1 MPSGARLKSKV
12 YEGTMTRGR
21 QRLAQQVIDELRRQ
35 IETGRLKEGDQL
47 PTEPQLEASFGVSRT
62 VVREAI
68 ADLRAAG
75 FVRPIQG
82 KGVFVGDPNANHRFT
97 LTPVEVRSIPETLEL
112 LEFRLATESEAAA
125 IAAYRRTAEQEAAI
139 AAANRRMSQL
149 IEEGKPTVDADFE
162 FHMAI
167 AAATNNRFYLD
178 VMRQFGPRAIPR
190 SQFPTLPEASDKAY
204 LLSVHGEHGEILA
217 AIAEQDPERAR
228 RAMRNHIIGSQRRYR
243 RLAEQ

>member
-1 MPSGARLKSKV
+1 MAG
-12 YEGTMTRGR
+12 GR

-35 IETGRLKEGDQL
+35 IEAGRLKEGDQL

-75 FVRPIQG
+75 YVRPIQG
-82 KGVFVGDPNANHRFT
+82 KGVFVSDPKASQRFA
-97 LTPVEVRSIPETLEL
+97 LSPVEIRSIPETLEL
-112 LEFRLATESEAAA
+112 LEFRLACESEAAA

-139 AAANRRMSQL
+139 GAANRKMAQL
-149 IEEGKPTVDADFE
+149 IVEGKPTVEADFE

-190 SQFPTLPEASDKAY
+190 SQFTTLPEAADRDY
-204 LLSVHGEHGEILA
+204 LLGVQAEHVEILA
-217 AIAEQDPERAR
+217 AIADQDPERAR
-228 RAMRNHIIGSQRRYR
+228 QAMRKHIIASQRRYR

>member
-1 MPSGARLKSKV
+1 
-12 YEGTMTRGR
+12 MTGGR

-35 IETGRLKEGDQL
+35 IDVGKLKEGDQL
-47 PTEPQLEASFGVSRT
+47 PTEPQLEASFRVSRT

-75 FVRPIQG
+75 YVRPIQG
-82 KGVFVGDPNANHRFT
+82 KGVFVSDPQASQRFS
-97 LTPVEVRSIPETLEL
+97 LTPVEIRTIPETLEL
-112 LEFRLATESEAAA
+112 LEFRLATECEAAA
-125 IAAYRRTAEQEAAI
+125 IAAYRRTAEQEAVI
-139 AAANRRMSQL
+139 AAANKKMAQL
-149 IEEGKPTVDADFE
+149 IEEGKPTVEADFE

-190 SQFPTLPEASDKAY
+190 SQFKTLPEAADKAY
-204 LLSVHGEHGEILA
+204 LIGVHEEHVEILT
-217 AIAEQDPERAR
+217 AIADQDPERAR
-228 RAMRNHIIGSQRRYR
+228 QAMRKHIIASQRRYR

>member
-1 MPSGARLKSKV
+1 MAG
-12 YEGTMTRGR
+12 GR

-35 IETGRLKEGDQL
+35 IEAGRLKEGDQL

-68 ADLRAAG
+68 ADLRSAG
-75 FVRPIQG
+75 YVRPIQG
-82 KGVFVGDPNANHRFT
+82 KGVFVSDPKASRRFT
-97 LTPVEVRSIPETLEL
+97 LTPVEIRSIPETLEL

-125 IAAYRRTAEQEAAI
+125 IAAYRRTAQQEATI
-139 AAANRRMSQL
+139 AAANRKMAQL

-178 VMRQFGPRAIPR
+178 IMRQFGPRAIPR
-190 SQFPTLPEASDKAY
+190 SQFTTLPEAADKAY
-204 LLSVHGEHGEILA
+204 LLSVHAEHVEILA
-217 AIAEQDPERAR
+217 AIADQDPERAR
-228 RAMRNHIIGSQRRYR
+228 QAMRNHIIASQRRYR

>member
-1 MPSGARLKSKV
+1 
-12 YEGTMTRGR
+12 MTGGR

-35 IETGRLKEGDQL
+35 IEAGRLKEGDQL
-47 PTEPQLEASFGVSRT
+47 PTEPQLEANFGVSRT

-75 FVRPIQG
+75 YVRPIQG
-82 KGVFVGDPNANHRFT
+82 KGVFVSDPKANQRFT
-97 LTPVEVRSIPETLEL
+97 LTPVEIRSIPETLEL

-139 AAANRRMSQL
+139 AAANRKMAQL
-149 IEEGKPTVDADFE
+149 IDEGKPTVEADFE

-190 SQFPTLPEASDKAY
+190 SQVTTLPEAADKAY
-204 LLSVHGEHGEILA
+204 LLSVHAEHGEILS
-217 AIAEQDPERAR
+217 AIEDQNPERAR
-228 RAMRNHIIGSQRRYR
+228 QAMRNHIIGSQRRYR

>member
-1 MPSGARLKSKV
+1 MN
-12 YEGTMTRGR
+12 RGR
-21 QRLAQQVIDELRRQ
+21 QRLAQQVIDDLRHQ
-35 IETGRLKEGDQL
+35 IESGKLKEGDQL

-75 FVRPIQG
+75 FVRPVQG
-82 KGVFVGDPNANHRFT
+82 KGVFVSDPHSARRLA
-97 LTPVEVRSIPETLEL
+97 LTPVEIKSIPETLEL

-139 AAANRRMSQL
+139 SDANRRMAQL
-149 IEEGKPTVDADFE
+149 IEAGKPTVEADFK

-190 SQFPTLPEASDKAY
+190 SQFPTLPDATDKTY
-204 LLSVHGEHGEILA
+204 LLGVHAEHGEILT
-217 AIAEQDPERAR
+217 AIADQDPEAAR
-228 RAMRNHIIGSQRRYR
+228 QAMRRHILGSQRRYR
-243 RLAEQ
+243 QLAEQ

>member
-1 MPSGARLKSKV
+1 MNG
-12 YEGTMTRGR
+12 GR

-35 IETGRLKEGDQL
+35 IDAGRLKEGDQL
-47 PTEPQLEASFGVSRT
+47 PTEPQLEANFGVSRT

-75 FVRPIQG
+75 YVRPVQG
-82 KGVFVGDPNANHRFT
+82 KGVFVSDPKASQRFT
-97 LTPVEVRSIPETLEL
+97 LTPVEIRSIPETLEL

-139 AAANRRMSQL
+139 AAANKKMAQF
-149 IEEGKPTVDADFE
+149 IEEGKPTVEADFE

-190 SQFPTLPEASDKAY
+190 SQFTTLPEAADKAY
-204 LLSVHGEHGEILA
+204 LLGVYAEHVEILA

-228 RAMRNHIIGSQRRYR
+228 QAMRKHIIASQRRYR